1 MKKFFCLLICLICIL
16 QAALAEEVAVKISPA
31 VKLTTADINFMPGD
45 KVNFFVTEDVKLNST
60 TYLKKGDKVSG
71 VVTSREENGF
81 LGQVATMYI
90 ENLYAINSDG
100 KRLKLKG
107 IVYKKGTCHDVVNG
121 FLEPFIVLIRGGE
134 VQMEPNKD
142 VFTVY
147 TEVK

>member
-1 MKKFFCLLICLICIL
+1 MKKFFCLFICLFFVL
-16 QAALAEEVAVKISPA
+16 QAGWTKEVAVKISPT
-31 VKLTTADINFMPGD
+31 VKLTTSDAILMPGD
-45 KVNFFVTEDVKLNST
+45 KADFFVIEDVNLNSM

-71 VVTSREENGF
+71 VVINREENGF
-81 LGQVATMYI
+81 LGQVAAMDI

-100 KRLKLKG
+100 KRIKLNG

-142 VFTVY
+142 IFTVY

>member
-1 MKKFFCLLICLICIL
+1 MKKFFCVLICLFFIL
-16 QAALAEEVAVKISPA
+16 QAGWTKEVAVKISPV
-31 VKLTTADINFMPGD
+31 VKLTTSDMTFMPGD
-45 KVNFFVTEDVKLNST
+45 KADFFVTEDVKINST

-71 VVTSREENGF
+71 VVTSREENSF

-100 KRLKLKG
+100 KRIKLNG

-142 VFTVY
+142 IFTVY